1 MPRKR
6 VARASPALRHRDA
19 LDAAGDLADVMEAAL
34 DRALTAIPH
43 TGVGA
48 RRPRGRG
55 AALSTLDQLV
65 VMFLASGYGD
75 SVKAIARKLGMHKR
89 TVRRVLA
96 MPIYAKFHER
106 VMLEVLD
113 GVFSS
118 RGRW

>member
-6 VARASPALRHRDA
+6 VDRASPALRHRDA

-34 DRALTAIPH
+34 DRALSQIQR
-43 TGVGA
+43 GSVGS

-55 AALSTLDQLV
+55 AALSTLDQLT
-65 VMFLASGYGD
+65 VMFYAAGYGE
-75 SVKAIARKLGMHKR
+75 SVKAIARTLGMHKR